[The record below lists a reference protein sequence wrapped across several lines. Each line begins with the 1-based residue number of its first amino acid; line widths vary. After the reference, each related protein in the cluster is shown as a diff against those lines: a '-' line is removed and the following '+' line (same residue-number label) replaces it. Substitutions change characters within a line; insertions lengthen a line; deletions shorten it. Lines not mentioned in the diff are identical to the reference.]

1 MYRKIHK
8 IWTVEQNYS
17 LYYKCLLL
25 EEIRDEKL
33 KMSL

>member
-8 IWTVEQNYS
+8 IWTVGQKYI
-17 LYYKCLLL
+17 LYYKCLL
-25 EEIRDEKL
+25 EKIRDEKL